1 MGEVAVEG
9 TSCQMMY
16 VRERIDAILGK
27 AKKLSIILIFPK
39 EIEAEIQKLQKNIA
53 QIDKNLGSVEI
64 RFNEIYVEVHVHGRT
79 QEGLNAL
86 INSLDFFTSR
96 CIHKNDDGLLMEK
109 RERMKNLDFV
119 EVGVGGL
126 CKTMKTMIRR
136 TFESRLIP
144 NSLRMELGLSHIK
157 GCLLYGPP
165 GTGKTLIA
173 RKVSEILG
181 CEDPKLVNGPEVES
195 KWVGEAEKKIRALF
209 EQAEKDFDE
218 HGQRSPLHVII
229 FDEVDA
235 IAKQRGGPH
244 AKSRDGALN
253 QLLCCLDG
261 IKAID
266 NVIVFGLTNRK
277 DCLDRALLRPGRLEV
292 QLEIAAPDEAGRIEI
307 LKIHT
312 REMRQSKRLCEDV
325 DLSVLAGF
333 LNGFTGADLAGLVRS
348 AVSFALDNADE
359 DGLGDLLITSKHF
372 EMAIEECRATKEA
385 VEIED
390 MDRDYDGLFQA

>member
-1 MGEVAVEG
+1 VL
-9 TSCQMMY
+9 
-16 VRERIDAILGK
+16 VRERIEAILGNV
-27 AKKLSIILIFPK
+27 KKLSTILVLPK
-39 EIEAEIQKLQKNIA
+39 EIEAEIQTLQKNTTL
-53 QIDKNLGSVEI
+53 IDENLGSVKI
-64 RFNEIYVEVHVHGRT
+64 KSNDFNVEVHVHGRT
-79 QEGLNAL
+79 QEGLDAL
-86 INSLDFFTSR
+86 INKIDFFTSR
-96 CIHKNDDGLLMEK
+96 CINKNADGLLMEK

-119 EVGVGGL
+119 EIGVGGL
-126 CKTMKTMIRR
+126 CQTMKTMIRR

-181 CEDPKLVNGPEVES
+181 CDDPKIVNGPEVES
-195 KWVGEAEKKIRALF
+195 KWVGEAEKKIRSLF
-209 EQAEKDFDE
+209 EEAEKDFYE

-229 FDEVDA
+229 FDEIDA

-244 AKSRDGALN
+244 AKSRDGALT

-261 IKAID
+261 VKSID

-325 DLSVLAGF
+325 DLCVLAGF
-333 LNGFTGADLAGLVRS
+333 LNGFTGADIAGLVRS
-348 AVSFALDNADE
+348 AVSFALDDADE
-359 DGLGDLLITSKHF
+359 DGLDDLLVTSKHF

-390 MDRDYDGLFQA
+390 MDRDYDGLFTA